1 MRDAESIS
9 VRSPALLWE
18 IEPGSFIISK
28 SGRNRIMKRIIS
40 LLLVSVL
47 LFSLGVIG
55 YAENETL
62 TADLVLE
69 RLAAT
74 ECETQEDQVV
84 NGAMRLA
91 EMTVT
96 LDSMSI
102 ETQEE
107 ADQLN
112 NILDNL
118 EAINVPEE
126 SFALEAINVP
136 EESFAHKR
144 GVALT
149 RVLDGL
155 VIFQEQLD
163 RDGRYTDQ
171 LNMILQSF
179 DTCDDKAETAD
190 EQAMNAL
197 YHCVILASLIAQEHC
212 STQNMVNQVKKET
225 AAFQSGDE
233 AAADLPAQFVN
244 GGESLLRMLTAI
256 ASMRDDGSYAENIQT
271 ISEDT
276 YAAAEADDDP
286 MYQLA
291 NWLYGCTSM
300 LAVVVWQLEG

>member
-1 MRDAESIS
+1 MRDTESIF
-9 VRSPALLWE
+9 VRSPPLLRE
-18 IEPGSFIISK
+18 TEPGSFIISK

-55 YAENETL
+55 YAENQTL

-69 RLAAT
+69 RLGAT

-96 LDSMSI
+96 LDSISI

-112 NILDNL
+112 TILDSL
-118 EAINVPEE
+118 EAIDVPEE
-126 SFALEAINVP
+126 SFE
-136 EESFAHKR
+136 HKR

-155 VIFQEQLD
+155 VIFQEQFD

-171 LNMILQSF
+171 LNMILESF
-179 DTCDDKAETAD
+179 DTCDDKAETAS

-197 YHCVILASLIAQEHC
+197 YHCVILASLLAQEHC
-212 STQNMVNQVKKET
+212 TTQNMVNQVKKET

-233 AAADLPAQFVN
+233 AAADLSAQFVN

-256 ASMRDDGSYAENIQT
+256 ASMCDDGSYADNIQT

-300 LAVVVWQLEG
+300 MAVMVWQLEG

>member
-9 VRSPALLWE
+9 VHSPALLRE
-18 IEPGSFIISK
+18 IKPGSLIISK

-112 NILDNL
+112 NILDSL
-118 EAINVPEE
+118 AAINVPEE
-126 SFALEAINVP
+126 SFE
-136 EESFAHKR
+136 HKR

-155 VIFQEQLD
+155 VIFQEQFD

-171 LNMILQSF
+171 LNMILESF
-179 DTCDDKAETAD
+179 DTCDDKAETAS

-212 STQNMVNQVKKET
+212 TTQNMVNQVKKET
-225 AAFQSGDE
+225 SAFQAGDE
-233 AAADLPAQFVN
+233 AAADLSAQFVN
-244 GGESLLRMLTAI
+244 GGEALLRMLTAI
-256 ASMRDDGSYAENIQT
+256 ASLRDDGSYGENIQT

-276 YAAAEADDDP
+276 YAAAEADNDP

-300 LAVVVWQLEG
+300 MAVMVWQLEG

>member
-126 SFALEAINVP
+126 SFA
-136 EESFAHKR
+136 HKR

-171 LNMILQSF
+171 LNMILESF

>member
-40 LLLVSVL
+40 LLLISVL

-55 YAENETL
+55 YAENQTL

-69 RLAAT
+69 RLGAT

-91 EMTVT
+91 EMAVT

-112 NILDNL
+112 TILDSL
-118 EAINVPEE
+118 EAIDVPEE
-126 SFALEAINVP
+126 SFE
-136 EESFAHKR
+136 HKR

-155 VIFQEQLD
+155 VIFQEQFD

-171 LNMILQSF
+171 LNMILESF
-179 DTCDDKAETAD
+179 DTCDDKAETAS

-197 YHCVILASLIAQEHC
+197 YHCVILASLIAQENC

-225 AAFQSGDE
+225 SAFQAGDE
-233 AAADLPAQFVN
+233 AAADLSAQFVN

-300 LAVVVWQLEG
+300 MAVMVWQLEG

>member
-9 VRSPALLWE
+9 VRSPALLRE
-18 IEPGSFIISK
+18 TESGSFIISK

-40 LLLVSVL
+40 LLLISVL

-55 YAENETL
+55 YAENQTL

-69 RLAAT
+69 RLGAT

-118 EAINVPEE
+118 AAINVPEE
-126 SFALEAINVP
+126 SFE
-136 EESFAHKR
+136 HKR

-155 VIFQEQLD
+155 VIFQEQFD

-171 LNMILQSF
+171 LNMILESF
-179 DTCDDKAETAD
+179 DTCDDKAETAS

-212 STQNMVNQVKKET
+212 TTQNMVNQVKKET
-225 AAFQSGDE
+225 AAFQAGDE
-233 AAADLPAQFVN
+233 AAADLSAQFVN

-291 NWLYGCTSM
+291 NWLYGCTNM
-300 LAVVVWQLEG
+300 MAVVVWQLEG

>member
-1 MRDAESIS
+1 
-9 VRSPALLWE
+9 
-18 IEPGSFIISK
+18 
-28 SGRNRIMKRIIS
+28 MKRIIS

-55 YAENETL
+55 YAEEQTL

-91 EMTVT
+91 EMAVT

-112 NILDNL
+112 NILDSL
-118 EAINVPEE
+118 EAIDVPEE
-126 SFALEAINVP
+126 SFE
-136 EESFAHKR
+136 HKR

-155 VIFQEQLD
+155 VIFQEQFD

-171 LNMILQSF
+171 LNMILESF
-179 DTCDDKAETAD
+179 DTCDDKAETAS

-212 STQNMVNQVKKET
+212 TTQNMVNQVKKET
-225 AAFQSGDE
+225 AAFQAGDE
-233 AAADLPAQFVN
+233 AAADLSAQFVN

-286 MYQLA
+286 MFPDIDHSGLFTKTP
-291 NWLYGCTSM
+291 GTVPVPDMSF
-300 LAVVVWQLEG
+300 LEKTEKAP

>member
-9 VRSPALLWE
+9 VRSPGLLRE
-18 IEPGSFIISK
+18 IEPDSFIISR

-55 YAENETL
+55 YAEEQTL

-69 RLAAT
+69 RLGAT

-91 EMTVT
+91 EMAVT

-118 EAINVPEE
+118 AAINVPEE
-126 SFALEAINVP
+126 SFE
-136 EESFAHKR
+136 HKR

-155 VIFQEQLD
+155 VIFQEQFD

-171 LNMILQSF
+171 LNMILESF
-179 DTCDDKAETAD
+179 DTCDDKAETAN

-197 YHCVILASLIAQEHC
+197 YHCVILASLLAQEHC
-212 STQNMVNQVKKET
+212 TTQNMVNQVKKET
-225 AAFQSGDE
+225 AAFQAGDE

-244 GGESLLRMLTAI
+244 GGESLLRMLIAI
-256 ASMRDDGSYAENIQT
+256 ASMRDDGSYADNIQT

-286 MYQLA
+286 VYQLA
-291 NWLYGCTSM
+291 NWLYGYTSM
-300 LAVVVWQLEG
+300 MAVMVWQLEG

>member
-1 MRDAESIS
+1 
-9 VRSPALLWE
+9 
-18 IEPGSFIISK
+18 
-28 SGRNRIMKRIIS
+28 MKRIIS

-47 LFSLGVIG
+47 LFSFGVIG
-55 YAENETL
+55 YAEEQTL

-91 EMTVT
+91 EMAVT

-118 EAINVPEE
+118 AAINVPEE
-126 SFALEAINVP
+126 SFE
-136 EESFAHKR
+136 HKR

-149 RVLDGL
+149 RVFDGL
-155 VIFQEQLD
+155 VIFQEQFD
-163 RDGRYTDQ
+163 REGRYTDQ
-171 LNMILQSF
+171 LNMILESF
-179 DTCDDKAETAD
+179 DTCDDKAETAS

-212 STQNMVNQVKKET
+212 TTQNMVNQVKKET
-225 AAFQSGDE
+225 SAFQAGDE
-233 AAADLPAQFVN
+233 AAPDLSAQFVN

-256 ASMRDDGSYAENIQT
+256 ASMRDDGSYADNIQT

-286 MYQLA
+286 LYQLA

-300 LAVVVWQLEG
+300 MAVVVWQPEG

>member
-9 VRSPALLWE
+9 VRSPTLLRE

-28 SGRNRIMKRIIS
+28 SGRNRIMRRIIS

-55 YAENETL
+55 YAEEQTL

-112 NILDNL
+112 TILDNL

-126 SFALEAINVP
+126 SFE
-136 EESFAHKR
+136 HKR

-155 VIFQEQLD
+155 VIFQEQFD

-171 LNMILQSF
+171 LNMILESF
-179 DTCDDKAETAD
+179 DTCDDKAETAS

-197 YHCVILASLIAQEHC
+197 YHCVILASLIA
-212 STQNMVNQVKKET
+212 
-225 AAFQSGDE
+225 DE

-291 NWLYGCTSM
+291 NWLYGCTNM
-300 LAVVVWQLEG
+300 MAVVVWQLEG

>member
-55 YAENETL
+55 YAENQTL

-69 RLAAT
+69 RLGAT

-112 NILDNL
+112 NILDSL
-118 EAINVPEE
+118 EAIDVPEE
-126 SFALEAINVP
+126 SFE
-136 EESFAHKR
+136 HKR

-155 VIFQEQLD
+155 VIFQEQFD

-171 LNMILQSF
+171 LNMILESF
-179 DTCDDKAETAD
+179 DTCDDKAETAS

-212 STQNMVNQVKKET
+212 TTQNMVNQVKKET
-225 AAFQSGDE
+225 SAFQAGDE
-233 AAADLPAQFVN
+233 AAADLSAQFVN

-256 ASMRDDGSYAENIQT
+256 ASMCDDGSYADNIQT

-300 LAVVVWQLEG
+300 MAVMVWQLEG

>member
-1 MRDAESIS
+1 
-9 VRSPALLWE
+9 
-18 IEPGSFIISK
+18 
-28 SGRNRIMKRIIS
+28 MKRIIS

-55 YAENETL
+55 YAEEQTL

-126 SFALEAINVP
+126 SFA
-136 EESFAHKR
+136 HKR

-155 VIFQEQLD
+155 VIFQEQFD

-171 LNMILQSF
+171 LNMILESF
-179 DTCDDKAETAD
+179 DTCDDKAETAS

-197 YHCVILASLIAQEHC
+197 YHCVILASLLAQEHC
-212 STQNMVNQVKKET
+212 TTQNMVNQVKKET
-225 AAFQSGDE
+225 SAFQAGDE
-233 AAADLPAQFVN
+233 AAVDLSAQFVN
-244 GGESLLRMLTAI
+244 DGESLLRMLTAI

-300 LAVVVWQLEG
+300 MAVVVWQLEG

>member
-55 YAENETL
+55 YAENQTL

-69 RLAAT
+69 RLGAT

-112 NILDNL
+112 TILDNL

-126 SFALEAINVP
+126 SFE
-136 EESFAHKR
+136 HKR

-155 VIFQEQLD
+155 VIFQEQFD

-171 LNMILQSF
+171 LNMILESF
-179 DTCDDKAETAD
+179 DTCDDKAETAS

-212 STQNMVNQVKKET
+212 TTQNMVNQVKKET
-225 AAFQSGDE
+225 AAFQAGDE

-300 LAVVVWQLEG
+300 MAVMVWQLEG

>member
-1 MRDAESIS
+1 
-9 VRSPALLWE
+9 
-18 IEPGSFIISK
+18 
-28 SGRNRIMKRIIS
+28 MKRIIS
-40 LLLVSVL
+40 LLLISVL

-55 YAENETL
+55 YAENQTL

-69 RLAAT
+69 RLGAT

-91 EMTVT
+91 EMAVT

-112 NILDNL
+112 TILDSL
-118 EAINVPEE
+118 EAIDVPEE
-126 SFALEAINVP
+126 SFE
-136 EESFAHKR
+136 HKR

-155 VIFQEQLD
+155 VIFQEQFD

-171 LNMILQSF
+171 LNMILESF
-179 DTCDDKAETAD
+179 DTCDDKAETAS

-197 YHCVILASLIAQEHC
+197 YHCVILASLLAQEHC
-212 STQNMVNQVKKET
+212 TTQNMVNQVKKEN
-225 AAFQSGDE
+225 E
-233 AAADLPAQFVN
+233 AATDLSAQFVN

>member
-91 EMTVT
+91 EMAVT

-118 EAINVPEE
+118 AAINVPEE
-126 SFALEAINVP
+126 SFE
-136 EESFAHKR
+136 HKR

-155 VIFQEQLD
+155 VIFQEQFD

-171 LNMILQSF
+171 LNMILESF
-179 DTCDDKAETAD
+179 DTCDDKAETAS

-212 STQNMVNQVKKET
+212 TTQNMVNQVKKET
-225 AAFQSGDE
+225 VAFQAGDE
-233 AAADLPAQFVN
+233 AAADLSAQFVN

-300 LAVVVWQLEG
+300 MAVVVWQLEG